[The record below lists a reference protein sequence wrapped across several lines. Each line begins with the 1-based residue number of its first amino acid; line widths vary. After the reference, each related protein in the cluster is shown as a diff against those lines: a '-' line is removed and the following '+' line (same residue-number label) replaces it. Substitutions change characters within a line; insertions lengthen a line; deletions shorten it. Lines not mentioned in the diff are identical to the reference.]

1 MRNLSNCKITTFRL
15 NSALLTALF
24 SMRREI
30 KGGAGIPGG
39 AVVSRGCSC
48 LQGVQL
54 SQLHQQRSMCFRNIG
69 AVLALASGKA
79 ERRQLH
85 PLR

>member
-30 KGGAGIPGG
+30 KRGGMYPMEC
-39 AVVSRGCSC
+39 SCPRGCSC

-54 SQLHQQRSMCFRNIG
+54 SPGG
-69 AVLALASGKA
+69 AVVPTAPTKKYAF
-79 ERRQLH
+79 
-85 PLR
+85 

>member
-30 KGGAGIPGG
+30 KGGAGFPGSAVVPGG
-39 AVVSRGCSC
+39 AVVPTAPTKKY
-48 LQGVQL
+48 V
-54 SQLHQQRSMCFRNIG
+54 F
-69 AVLALASGKA
+69 
-79 ERRQLH
+79 
-85 PLR
+85 

>member
-30 KGGAGIPGG
+30 KGDVGKGLPQRGTS
-39 AVVSRGCSC
+39 VSAMR
-48 LQGVQL
+48 
-54 SQLHQQRSMCFRNIG
+54 
-69 AVLALASGKA
+69 
-79 ERRQLH
+79 
-85 PLR
+85 

>member
-30 KGGAGIPGG
+30 KRGGRYPRECI
-39 AVVSRGCSC
+39 C

-54 SQLHQQRSMCFRNIG
+54 SQG
-69 AVLALASGKA
+69 VAVYKKPPQKNNTFLKKK
-79 ERRQLH
+79 
-85 PLR
+85 

>member
-30 KGGAGIPGG
+30 KRGGRYPRECI
-39 AVVSRGCSC
+39 C

-54 SQLHQQRSMCFRNIG
+54 SQGVEMYQQQQKKNKRF
-69 AVLALASGKA
+69 
-79 ERRQLH
+79 
-85 PLR
+85 

>member
-48 LQGVQL
+48 PNCTNKEVCVLEISVQFL
-54 SQLHQQRSMCFRNIG
+54 LWQ
-69 AVLALASGKA
+69 AAKPSGDNCT
-79 ERRQLH
+79 
-85 PLR
+85 P